1 MKKYLLPLLAVAFTA
16 THCTKEVEKI
26 IVQEKV
32 TQGSMILSGRGVPS
46 AEKGQKGD
54 YYLDLSSSELYGPKT
69 KEGWGKSV
77 LNLKGVK
84 GDKGEK
90 GEKGEKGIT
99 PTISEDGYWVV
110 NGQKTNIV
118 AVNKPHIGKNG
129 NWWIGKEDL
138 KVKAQGERGQNG
150 RTPVLTIIEGYWAID
165 GVKTTTKAQGERGQ
179 DGRTPVFSIIDGY
192 WAIDGV
198 KTSTKAE
205 GDKGQDGHTPVFS
218 VIDGY
223 WAIDGVKT
231 STKAQGDKGQ
241 DGRTP
246 VLTIIDGYWA
256 IDGVKTT
263 TKAQGNKGQDGHT
276 PVFSVIEGYW
286 AIDGVKT
293 STKAQG
299 DKGQDGH
306 TPVVT
311 IKDGYWAIDGVKTT
325 TKAQGEQGTPGQ
337 NGADGSKILAENR
350 APQASDGVV
359 GDYFIDKD
367 AKIFYGPKTASGWPT
382 TGISLTG
389 APRATVDYELSED
402 GKILVKWL
410 NPKTSYIDMNLD
422 PNLRN
427 VTTIATGAFAAVPEL
442 RDRLSTIVIGD
453 DVTEIQIS
461 AFAGCGALRRVEL
474 PEGLT
479 AIADFTFLNCGSL
492 QYINIPETVTSIG
505 NQAFANCVKLKKI
518 TIPKGVGRF
527 ESRTFMNC
535 TALKTLVLENPTAF
549 NIDQVPSAFEGTT
562 LTSIFVPHAAKQAY
576 KDTNRAD
583 RKAIIKSVVIE

>member
-1 MKKYLLPLLAVAFTA
+1 MCRKYDIDINFKTMRKYLSTLLVASVLA
-16 THCTKEVEKI
+16 ASCTKDAEVIREKI
-26 IVQEKV
+26 VSQ
-32 TQGSMILSGRGVPS
+32 SRPILSGQGQP
-46 AEKGQKGD
+46 ENTKGEDGD
-54 YYLDLSSSELYGPKT
+54 YYLDLANADLYGPKT
-69 KEGWGKSV
+69 KGTWGAPA
-77 LNLKGVK
+77 LNLKGVAGK
-84 GDKGEK
+84 
-90 GEKGEKGIT
+90 
-99 PTISEDGYWVV
+99 DGKDGKDGANGT
-110 NGQKTNIV
+110 NGQNGAT
-118 AVNKPHIGKNG
+118 PRIGNNG
-129 NWWIGKEDL
+129 NWWVGNTDL
-138 KVKAQGERGQNG
+138 GVKAQGIQGQ
-150 RTPVLTIIEGYWAID
+150 
-165 GVKTTTKAQGERGQ
+165 
-179 DGRTPVFSIIDGY
+179 
-192 WAIDGV
+192 
-198 KTSTKAE
+198 
-205 GDKGQDGHTPVFS
+205 
-218 VIDGY
+218 
-223 WAIDGVKT
+223 
-231 STKAQGDKGQ
+231 KGQ
-241 DGRTP
+241 DGR
-246 VLTIIDGYWA
+246 
-256 IDGVKTT
+256 
-263 TKAQGNKGQDGHT
+263 NGQDGQNGQNGRDGAT
-276 PVFSVIEGYW
+276 PRIGDNGNWWVGNQDTGKP
-286 AIDGVKT
+286 ARG
-293 STKAQG
+293 AQG
-299 DKGQDGH
+299 QNGRDGRDGQNGRDGA
-306 TPVVT
+306 TPRIGDNGNWWVGDQDT
-311 IKDGYWAIDGVKTT
+311 GKPARGV
-325 TKAQGEQGTPGQ
+325 QGERGIPGANGRDGNNGFTPYIGENGNWWVDNHDTGKPARGENGAPGRNGENGQ

-367 AKIFYGPKTASGWPT
+367 AKIFYGPKTTSGWPT

-549 NIDQVPSAFEGTT
+549 NIDQVPNAFEGTT

-576 KDTNRAD
+576 KDANRAD

>member
-1 MKKYLLPLLAVAFTA
+1 MRKYLSTLLVASVLIA
-16 THCTKEVEKI
+16 SCSKEAEVIREKI
-26 IVQEKV
+26 VSQ
-32 TQGSMILSGRGVPS
+32 SRPILSGQGQPDNG
-46 AEKGQKGD
+46 KGEDGD
-54 YYLDLSSSELYGPKT
+54 YYLDLTNAKLYGPKT
-69 KEGWGKSV
+69 QGAWGEPS
-77 LNLKGVK
+77 LDLKGLPGK
-84 GDKGEK
+84 DGKDGKDGQPGRDGQNGTNGESPRI
-90 GEKGEKGIT
+90 GE
-99 PTISEDGYWVV
+99 
-110 NGQKTNIV
+110 
-118 AVNKPHIGKNG
+118 NG
-129 NWWIGKEDL
+129 NWWVGNTDL
-138 KVKAQGERGQNG
+138 GVKAQG
-150 RTPVLTIIEGYWAID
+150 
-165 GVKTTTKAQGERGQ
+165 AQGQ
-179 DGRTPVFSIIDGY
+179 
-192 WAIDGV
+192 
-198 KTSTKAE
+198 
-205 GDKGQDGHTPVFS
+205 
-218 VIDGY
+218 
-223 WAIDGVKT
+223 
-231 STKAQGDKGQ
+231 KGQ
-241 DGRTP
+241 DGR
-246 VLTIIDGYWA
+246 
-256 IDGVKTT
+256 
-263 TKAQGNKGQDGHT
+263 NGQDGRDGQNGQPGRDGRDGAT
-276 PVFSVIEGYW
+276 PRIGENGNWWVGDQDTGKP
-286 AIDGVKT
+286 ARGV
-293 STKAQG
+293 
-299 DKGQDGH
+299 
-306 TPVVT
+306 
-311 IKDGYWAIDGVKTT
+311 
-325 TKAQGEQGTPGQ
+325 QGERGIPGANGRDGNNGFTPYIGENGNWWVDNHDTGKPARGENGAPGRNGENGQ

-367 AKIFYGPKTASGWPT
+367 AKIFYGPKTTSGWPT

-549 NIDQVPSAFEGTT
+549 NIDQVSNAFEGTT

-576 KDTNRAD
+576 KDANRAD

>member
-165 GVKTTTKAQGERGQ
+165 GVKTTTKAQGDKGQDGRTPVFSVIDGYWAIDGVKTSTKAQGDKGQNGRTPVLTIIEGYWAIDGVKTTTKAQGERGQ

-218 VIDGY
+218 VID
-223 WAIDGVKT
+223 
-231 STKAQGDKGQ
+231 
-241 DGRTP
+241 
-246 VLTIIDGYWA
+246 
-256 IDGVKTT
+256 
-263 TKAQGNKGQDGHT
+263 
-276 PVFSVIEGYW
+276 GYW

>member
-179 DGRTPVFSIIDGY
+179 DGRTPVFSI
-192 WAIDGV
+192 
-198 KTSTKAE
+198 
-205 GDKGQDGHTPVFS
+205 
-218 VIDGY
+218 IDGY